1 MIDSL
6 LLCFYALIIVEEG
19 PGSILSDLI
28 LRKGFT
34 KNLINIIRNFI
45 IIIIVFY
52 VKRLGA
58 LPPPPGKG

>member
-52 VKRLGA
+52 
-58 LPPPPGKG
+58 